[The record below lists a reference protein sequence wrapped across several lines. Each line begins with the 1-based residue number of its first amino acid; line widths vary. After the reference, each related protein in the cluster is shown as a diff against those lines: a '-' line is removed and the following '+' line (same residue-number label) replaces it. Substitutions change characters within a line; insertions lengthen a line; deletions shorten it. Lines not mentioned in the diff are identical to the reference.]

1 MYDDDDDSDQDDSED
16 EQQGMPT
23 NIPLN
28 PKTEEEAV
36 EARLLNLRLG
46 NTEPIDQQESSQE
59 ESDEEEQEEDEEPMQ
74 LNNRD
79 FKAYRDVKKPA
90 SSAPSRGKQPL
101 TEESIKERVQRSLKS
116 KNNRENYRQAVR
128 RNQTKG
134 RTKRRNEDVIKSA
147 RKGTG
152 GIFD

>member
-1 MYDDDDDSDQDDSED
+1 
-16 EQQGMPT
+16 MPT

-46 NTEPIDQQESSQE
+46 NTEPIDQEESSEE
-59 ESDEEEQEEDEEPMQ
+59 ESDQEEDGEDDEEEPMQ

-90 SSAPSRGKQPL
+90 SSTPSRGKQPL
-101 TEESIKERVQRSLKS
+101 SEESIKERVQRSLKS

-134 RTKRRNEDVIKSA
+134 RTKRRNNDVIKSA
-147 RKGTG
+147 SKGTG